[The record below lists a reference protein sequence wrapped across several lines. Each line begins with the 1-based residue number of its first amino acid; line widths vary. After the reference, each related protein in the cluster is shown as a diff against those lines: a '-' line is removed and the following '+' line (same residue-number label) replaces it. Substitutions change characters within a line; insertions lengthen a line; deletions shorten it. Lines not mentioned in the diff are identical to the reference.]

1 MKIKHLFTDLHK
13 DSKKRSKICLL
24 CASLCM
30 FTFTGG
36 YAQTGKVSLN
46 LNNASVKELFTA
58 IEKQTPYRFSYRDVE
73 VNGKTGISL
82 SVKDEEL
89 KDLLTSELA
98 KQNLSYKVSG
108 NKIVITPIKKKSDK
122 KQPTNISGKVVDANG
137 EPIIGA
143 TIKEEGTSNG
153 AITDFDGNYSLTV
166 SSPDAI
172 LQFSYVGYKSEEFM
186 ADKGVINVTM
196 REDTERLDEVVVTAL
211 GIKRAEKA
219 LSYNVQQ
226 VKSEELVR
234 VKDANFVNSLNGKIA
249 GVSINKSASGVGGA
263 TRVVMRGAKSI
274 EGDNNALYVVDGIPL
289 FNTNMGNTDSGIMG
303 EGKAGTEGIA
313 DFNPEDIESISVLS
327 GPSAAALYGS
337 SAANGVIL
345 ITTKKGK
352 EGKLQLSFSSSTEFS
367 KAYMT
372 PEFQNTYGNKK
383 DMYESWGEKLATPSD
398 YDPKKDFFNTGTN
411 FINSLTLTTGT
422 KQNQTFA
429 SISSTNS
436 DGIVP
441 NNSYNRLNFTIRNTS
456 TFLNDKLQL
465 DLGASYIK
473 QDDKNMVS
481 QGQYWNPVMA
491 AYLFPRGENFEE
503 IKTFERFDDSR
514 KIPVQYWPIAESTYA
529 SQNPY
534 WTAFRNVSTNNK
546 SRYMFNVGLTYK
558 ITDWINL
565 AARYRMDDTYVKFE
579 RKIYASSD
587 QVFAEGTK
595 GHYEYS
601 NYNDRQEYAD
611 FMVNINKQIKDFNI
625 SANLGWSYSNY
636 WALERGYKGTLLKVP
651 NKFAVSNIDPSNGRT
666 SEKGGDSRIRNHA
679 IFGNVELGWKSMLYL
694 TLTGRNDW
702 NSRLVNTNEESFFYP
717 SIGLSGIISE
727 MVQLP
732 EFISYLKVR
741 GSYTEVGAPVSRSGL
756 TPGTVTTPIVGGIPS
771 PTYIYPFT
779 DFKAERTKSYEVGVS
794 LRLWNKFSA
803 EVTYYKSNTYN
814 QTFLGDLP
822 EFTGYQKIYLQ
833 AGNVEN
839 RGWEAS
845 FGYNDKFKNGLAVS
859 STFTFSKNINEI
871 KEMVKDYHTDLME
884 APINIPEV
892 LKDNGRVILKEG
904 GSIHDI
910 YANTFFKKDSQGY
923 VEVKSDGT
931 FGLERGEPVYL
942 GKTSPDFNMG
952 WNNALSYKG
961 FGFSFLI
968 NGRFGGVVTSST
980 EAILDRFGVSKRSAE
995 ARDAGGAL
1003 FPVQGRV
1010 DAKTYYQMIGT
1021 GGYETSGYYLYSAT
1035 NIRLQE
1041 MTFSY
1046 TMPDKWFANVLKDV
1060 TVSFIANNP
1069 WMLYCKAPFD
1079 PELTPSTSTYG
1090 QGNDYFMQPSV
1101 RSFGFGIKFKL

>member
-1 MKIKHLFTDLHK
+1 MLQIYEKIAEQIPQKRVFLVFLGLLLLIPTSVLAQNDGRITIRQKNITVIDALKTVERQSKMSINYSDSELKGMRINNLDLKNASITTALQTVLDGTGFTYQ
-13 DSKKRSKICLL
+13 IQ
-24 CASLCM
+24 
-30 FTFTGG
+30 GN
-36 YAQTGKVSLN
+36 YIIITGKKV
-46 LNNASVKELFTA
+46 AATQV
-58 IEKQTPYRFSYRDVE
+58 
-73 VNGKTGISL
+73 
-82 SVKDEEL
+82 L
-89 KDLLTSELA
+89 K
-98 KQNLSYKVSG
+98 
-108 NKIVITPIKKKSDK
+108 
-122 KQPTNISGKVVDANG
+122 NIQGKVTDENG
-137 EPIIGA
+137 EPLIGVNISIEDNSA
-143 TIKEEGTSNG
+143 GT
-153 AITDFDGNYSLTV
+153 ITDFDGN
-166 SSPDAI
+166 
-172 LQFSYVGYKSEEFM
+172 F
-186 ADKGVINVTM
+186 TM
-196 REDTERLDEVVVTAL
+196 RAPDHSKLKVSYIGYTTQIIPVSKNDFYQVIMKQDTEVLDEVVVTAL

-226 VKSEELVR
+226 LKGDELTT

-263 TRVVMRGAKSI
+263 TRVIMRGAKSI

-352 EGKLQLSFSSSTEFS
+352 EGKLSVQFSSSTEFS

-383 DMYESWGEKLATPSD
+383 DSYESWGEKLATPSN
-398 YDPKKDFFNTGTN
+398 YDPKDDFFNTGTN
-411 FINSLTLTTGT
+411 FINSVTLTAGT
-422 KQNQTFA
+422 KKNQTFA
-429 SISSTNS
+429 SFSSTNS
-436 DGIVP
+436 GGIVP
-441 NNSYNRLNFTIRNTS
+441 NNSYNRLNLTIRNTA
-456 TFLNDKLQL
+456 TFFNDKLQL

-473 QDDKNMVS
+473 QNDTNMVS
-481 QGQYWNPVMA
+481 QGLYWNPIVS
-491 AYLFPRGENFEE
+491 AYLFPRGENFED

-514 KIPVQYWPIAESTYA
+514 KLPVQYWPVSDATYA

-534 WTAFRNVSTNNK
+534 WTAYRNVSTNKK

-558 ITDWINL
+558 ITDWMNI
-565 AARYRMDDTYVKFE
+565 ATRYRMDDTNLLFE

-587 QVFAEGTK
+587 QVFAEGPK
-595 GHYEYS
+595 GHYGFI

-611 FMVNINKQIKDFNI
+611 AMLNINKNIQDFSI

-636 WALERGYKGTLLKVP
+636 WALQRGYKGTLLGVP
-651 NKFAVSNIDPSNGRT
+651 NKFAASNIDPSNGRI
-666 SEKGGDSRIRNHA
+666 SESGGDSRVRNHA
-679 IFGNVELGWKSMLYL
+679 VFGNMELGWRSMLYL

-717 SIGLSGIISE
+717 SVGLSAIISE
-727 MVQLP
+727 MAKLP
-732 EFISYLKVR
+732 DFISYLKVR

-756 TPGTVTTPIVGGIPS
+756 TPGTITTPIIGGNLN
-771 PTYIYPFT
+771 PTGIYPFSN
-779 DFKAERTKSYEVGVS
+779 FKAERTKSYEFGLN
-794 LRLWNKFSA
+794 LRLWTNFNA

-814 QTFLGDLP
+814 QTFLGNLP
-822 EFTGYQKIYLQ
+822 ESTGYKSIYLQ

-845 FGYNDKFKNGLAVS
+845 FGYSNSFKNGLSVS
-859 STFTFSKNINEI
+859 STLTFSKNINEI
-871 KEMVKDYHTDLME
+871 KEMVENYHTTLME
-884 APINIPEV
+884 TPINIPEV
-892 LKDNGRVILKEG
+892 LKDKGRTILKEG

-910 YANTFFKKDSQGY
+910 YATRFFKKDSQGY
-923 VEVKSDGT
+923 VDVGSDGK
-931 FGLERGEPVYL
+931 FEMVDGDPVYL
-942 GKTSPDFNMG
+942 GKTAPDFNMG
-952 WNNALSYKG
+952 WSNTLSYKG
-961 FGFSFLI
+961 FGLSFLI

-980 EAILDRFGVSKRSAE
+980 EAILDRFGVSQRTAD
-995 ARDAGGAL
+995 ARDMGGAL
-1003 FPVQGRV
+1003 FPGQGRV

-1021 GGYETSGYYLYSAT
+1021 GNYQTSGYYVYSAT
-1035 NIRLQE
+1035 NVRLQE
-1041 MTFSY
+1041 LTFSY
-1046 TMPDKWFANVLKDV
+1046 SMPNKWFGNVLKDV

-1079 PELTPSTSTYG
+1079 PELTPSTATYG

-1101 RSFGFGIKFKL
+1101 RSFGFGVKFKL